1 MCLLLMFYDVDWR
14 RGGEGR
20 TGEGRTGEGR
30 GEEAIIFILL
40 NQRSSSF
47 LVLLWHHQVFT
58 IFVYLIY
65 PGANNGLPDVMALM
79 LVEGYV
85 KLVLTLGPH
94 PNAPLEL
101 YMNRGDRLD
110 DRQWHTVEIIRSLK
124 VGKSFHV

>member
-14 RGGEGR
+14 G
-20 TGEGRTGEGR
+20 GEGRTGEGR

>member
-1 MCLLLMFYDVDWR
+1 MWI
-14 RGGEGR
+14 GGEGR
-20 TGEGRTGEGR
+20 GEQGR